1 MGQHKRLF
9 TPRGNILRDA
19 HNAAHYPPGMDF
31 SVAPYMQRNY
41 HTSDGITPEQSDT
54 YFRAFFDMFGSGR
67 LLNLQ
72 TVVKRMEVKIVMA
85 AIMATGL
92 ASFILGVVY
101 NMGTWRGNVL
111 FVLGA
116 AFMLIRICVYM
127 AKAWQDYRIKEFEL
141 EEKKR
146 ARREA
151 E

>member
-1 MGQHKRLF
+1 MGHDKRLF
-9 TPRGNILRDA
+9 TSRGDILRDV
-19 HNAAHYPPGMDF
+19 HNAAIHPPGMDL
-31 SVAPYMQRNY
+31 SVDTYMQRNY
-41 HTSDGITPEQSDT
+41 HSGNRVAPQQSDS
-54 YFRAFFDMFGSGR
+54 YFRAFFDMFGSSG

-72 TVVKRMEVKIVMA
+72 TTVKRMEVKIVMA

-92 ASFILGVVY
+92 VSYILGVVY

-127 AKAWQDYRIKEFEL
+127 ARAWQEYRIKEFEL
-141 EEKKR
+141 EERKR
-146 ARREA
+146 ARKEA

>member
-1 MGQHKRLF
+1 MGQHERLY
-9 TPRGNILRDA
+9 TRRGNILRDT
-19 HNAAHYPPGMDF
+19 HHAAAYPPGMDF
-31 SVAPYMQRNY
+31 SVDTNMYRGD
-41 HTSDGITPEQSDT
+41 HTINRAQPSQSDT
-54 YFRAFFDMFGSGR
+54 YFRAFFDMFGGSR

-72 TVVKRMEVKIVMA
+72 TTVKRVEVKIVMA

-92 ASFILGVVY
+92 VSYILGVVY

-127 AKAWQDYRIKEFEL
+127 AKAYQDYRIKEFEL
-141 EEKKR
+141 EERKR